1 MILADCVNVCNDI
14 ELLNVLSIFK
24 SLIGLVTIIVPVIL
38 VIFVIIDIIKTISS
52 GDIDT
57 KKLSKSIFKRVIAA
71 VAVFLVF
78 PILNTVLRILPI
90 SNLYYISCY
99 NCASSSNVLE
109 ISKNNA
115 DTAIASLSQA
125 ISTLRS
131 NPNQTNYDNA
141 YRLYEEARLSVKDI
155 TDKDTRESYET
166 TLESYKNTL
175 EDIRADLKS
184 DGTISNNTPP
194 SSSNPSGGVVATA
207 NLFVGD
213 SRTVSLCSNKSL
225 CTTSSDGTTCYS
237 DECIAKVGAGL
248 SWYNNTAIDK
258 VNDVI
263 NDGNKYNIIINM
275 GVNDVGRDGSS
286 VAQSYYDKFSSYANS
301 TWKNHNIIIV
311 SVNPVTDGKSNAY
324 TSGVTSFNQK
334 MSSLIA
340 SSNLSNLS
348 YCDTYNNLNI
358 TPSSDGLHYSA
369 STSNSIYNYIIN
381 NCI

>member
-1 MILADCVNVCNDI
+1 MILADCVDVCNDI
-14 ELLNVLSIFK
+14 ELLNILSIFK
-24 SLIGLVTIIVPVIL
+24 SLIGLITIIVPVIL
-38 VIFVIIDIIKTISS
+38 IIFVIIDIIKTISS
-52 GDIDT
+52 GDVDT
-57 KKLSKSIFKRVIAA
+57 KKLSKSISKRVIAA

-78 PILNTVLRILPI
+78 PILNTVLQILPI

-99 NCASSSNVLE
+99 NCASRSNVLE
-109 ISKNNA
+109 ISKSNA
-115 DTAIASLSQA
+115 DAAISSLAQA
-125 ISTLRS
+125 ISTLSS
-131 NPNQTNYDNA
+131 NPNQTNYDAA
-141 YRLYEEARLSVKDI
+141 YLLYEAARQNVRDI
-155 TDKDTRESYET
+155 TDKDTREEYET
-166 TLESYKNTL
+166 RLEGYRDVL

-184 DGTISNNTPP
+184 NGTSNNTN
-194 SSSNPSGGVVATA
+194 SSGGVATTA

-213 SRTVSLCSNKSL
+213 SRTVSLCLNKGL
-225 CTTSSDGTTCYS
+225 CTTSSDGSTCYS

-258 VNDVI
+258 VNDII

-275 GVNDVGRDGSS
+275 GVNDVGRDGSN
-286 VAQSYYDKFSSYANS
+286 VAQSYYDRFSLYANS
-301 TWKNHNIIIV
+301 VWKKHNIIIV

-340 SSNLSNLS
+340 NSNLSNLS

-358 TPSSDGLHYSA
+358 MPSNDGLHYST
-369 STSNSIYNYIIN
+369 STTNSIYNYIIN